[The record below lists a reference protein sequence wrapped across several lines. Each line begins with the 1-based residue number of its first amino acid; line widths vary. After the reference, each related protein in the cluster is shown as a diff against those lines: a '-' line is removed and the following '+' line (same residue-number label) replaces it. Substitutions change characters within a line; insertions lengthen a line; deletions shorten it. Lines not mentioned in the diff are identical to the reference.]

1 MLYEWNFDHYLS
13 YAHGF
18 TLLSYSVTL
27 CKILAFLN
35 YFTLQVSAWL
45 RVSICLDR
53 YLSLSR
59 LHKTWFS
66 QSKNILIIIASIII
80 IFTLIN
86 LYLSIFACL
95 LNPNGTVNRM
105 ARFYKVYPLWDYVNL
120 GLYNCAPFIFM
131 SIFNDGVIYHLI
143 HFRQTHIIQYFQ
155 IHHRSI
161 SITLVITTFLFLT
174 MTIPATVGYAFFPNT
189 QPADILQ
196 ILDYILYTYYIL
208 SFPLYIIT
216 FTEFQQTVFLL
227 ITLKRNHR
235 IHPLI

>member
-1 MLYEWNFDHYLS
+1 MLYGWNFDDYLY

-18 TLLSYSVTL
+18 TLLSYSVTS
-27 CKILAFLN
+27 CKIVAFLD
-35 YFTLQVSAWL
+35 YFTLQLSAWL
-45 RVSICLDR
+45 RVFICLDR
-53 YLSLSR
+53 YLSLSC

-66 QSKNILIIIASIII
+66 QPKNVLIIIASIIVM
-80 IFTLIN
+80 FTLIN
-86 LYLSIFACL
+86 LHLPIFGCF
-95 LNPNGTVNRM
+95 LNPNDPIDPM
-105 ARFYKVYPLWDYVNL
+105 ARFYNVYPLWDYVNL

-131 SIFNDGVIYHLI
+131 SIFNGGVIYHLI
-143 HFRQTHIIQYFQ
+143 HFRQTHKNFQ
-155 IHHRSI
+155 IHHHCI
-161 SITLVITTFLFLT
+161 SITPVITTFLFLT

>member
-1 MLYEWNFDHYLS
+1 MFATYYPVALVILGTVLNLFTFTIFWGPTFQDTNKRPTIHYMHTIAIFDILMLYEWNFDHYLS
-13 YAHGF
+13 YAHRF
-18 TLLSYSVTL
+18 TLLSYSVTS

-86 LYLSIFACL
+86 LYLPIFACF

-120 GLYNCAPFIFM
+120 GL
-131 SIFNDGVIYHLI
+131 
-143 HFRQTHIIQYFQ
+143 
-155 IHHRSI
+155 
-161 SITLVITTFLFLT
+161 
-174 MTIPATVGYAFFPNT
+174 
-189 QPADILQ
+189 
-196 ILDYILYTYYIL
+196 
-208 SFPLYIIT
+208 
-216 FTEFQQTVFLL
+216 
-227 ITLKRNHR
+227 
-235 IHPLI
+235 